1 MKIQIKKSQLDSQYS
16 LIEKYVNR
24 ALLKV
29 PGYEI
34 NELEIEIPTEH
45 MTITDLYDLEPIIAG
60 YEDFPIW
67 LEIPKSMD
75 NNDIPASFSFSTYET
90 EDENGDP
97 VTIQRKVSDMTIS
110 AVGTT
115 NNIRYLQSVTS
126 KLTKSDL
133 DAIVA
138 NANIIELSL
147 SERDALVKNPQGEYY
162 VEGELI

>member
-1 MKIQIKKSQLDSQYS
+1 
-16 LIEKYVNR
+16 
-24 ALLKV
+24 
-29 PGYEI
+29 
-34 NELEIEIPTEH
+34 

-75 NNDIPASFSFSTYET
+75 NNNIPASFSFSTYET
-90 EDENGDP
+90 EDENGNLIT
-97 VTIQRKVSDMTIS
+97 VQRKVSDMEIS
-110 AVGTT
+110 AEGVT
-115 NNIRYLQSVTS
+115 NNIRYLQSITS
-126 KLTKSDL
+126 NITKADL

-162 VEGELI
+162 VEVPF